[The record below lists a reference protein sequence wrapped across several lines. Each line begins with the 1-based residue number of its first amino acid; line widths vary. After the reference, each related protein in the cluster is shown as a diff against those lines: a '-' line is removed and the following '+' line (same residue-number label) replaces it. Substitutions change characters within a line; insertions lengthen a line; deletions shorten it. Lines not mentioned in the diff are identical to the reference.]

1 MGGDFTKAHNTKL
14 FTFAY
19 LIIHRMP
26 TKISQ
31 KFLSFK
37 DLQLIFDRQDSV
49 ELSEETIQIIGKS
62 RAFLEN
68 IVKTNEWPI
77 YGINTGFGQL
87 CDKIIPPKDLDQLQV
102 NLVRS
107 HSCGV
112 GEEIPDHISR
122 LILLLKIKSLCSGQ
136 SAVRKELIDFLI
148 FYYNSGAVPVIFEKG
163 SLGASGDLVPL
174 AHLTLPMIGEGEVK
188 LKNNKI
194 SGLAFLSEFGKEPIS
209 LKLKEGLA
217 MLNGTQF
224 MLAYGL
230 DNVWRSQHIMQ
241 AAIVICSLSVDVFD
255 SRTDFLHPSIHKARP
270 HKGQIE
276 IAKKMS
282 ELLKDSEIA
291 KKEKFQ
297 VQDPYSVRCLPQVLG
312 ASLDTINYVAGVME
326 TEMNSVTDN
335 PLVFEAEDAVLSGG
349 NFHGQPL
356 ALALD
361 FLGIAM
367 AEVANICE
375 RLLYKLLGG
384 ERNLPVFLTQNPG
397 LESGFMIPQY
407 AAASLVSQNKQLST
421 PASVDSI
428 VSSNGQEDH
437 VSMGANAG
445 VKCARIL
452 DNTEA
457 VLGILFLAA
466 AQALDF
472 RRPLKSGVKIE
483 SMISEFRTHVAFRS
497 ADTFFKPDMDAAIK
511 FVKTYSF
518 ENMV

>member
-1 MGGDFTKAHNTKL
+1 
-14 FTFAY
+14 
-19 LIIHRMP
+19 MP
-26 TKISQ
+26 IKISHN
-31 KFLSFK
+31 FLSLK
-37 DLQLIFDRQDSV
+37 KLQLIFHRQDSI
-49 ELSEETIQIIGKS
+49 ELNEETIKIISKS

-68 IVKTNEWPI
+68 KVQTIEQPI

-87 CDKIIPPKDLDQLQV
+87 CDKQISSKDLDQLQV

-107 HSCGV
+107 HACGV

-122 LILLLKIKSLCSGQ
+122 LILLLKIKSLTTGQ
-136 SAVRKELIDFLI
+136 SGVRKELIDFLL

-194 SGLAFLSEFGKEPIS
+194 SGAAFLTKLGKKPIT

-224 MLAYGL
+224 MLAYGI
-230 DNVWRSQHIMQ
+230 DNVSRSQHIMH
-241 AAIVICSLSVDVFD
+241 AAIAICSLSVDVFD

-276 IAKKMS
+276 IAQKMLS
-282 ELLKDSEIA
+282 ILKDSEIA
-291 KKEKFQ
+291 QKEKFQ
-297 VQDPYSVRCLPQVLG
+297 VQDPYSIRCLPQVLG
-312 ASLDTINYVAGVME
+312 ASLDTLNYVTLVME
-326 TEMNSVTDN
+326 TELNSVTDN
-335 PLVFEAEDAVLSGG
+335 PLVFEDEDSVISGG

-384 ERNLPVFLTQNPG
+384 ERNLPLFLTQNPG

-407 AAASLVSQNKQLST
+407 SAASLVSQNKQLAT

-437 VSMGANAG
+437 VSMGANAA
-445 VKCARIL
+445 VKCAGIL

-457 VLGILFLAA
+457 VLGILLLAG

-472 RRPLKSGVKIE
+472 RRPSKSSPAIE
-483 SMISEFRTHVAFRS
+483 KMFLEFRTKVAFRS
-497 ADTFFKPDMDAAIK
+497 ADTYFKPDMDAAIK
-511 FVKTYSF
+511 FVKEYPF
-518 ENMV
+518 ENMA

>member
-1 MGGDFTKAHNTKL
+1 
-14 FTFAY
+14 
-19 LIIHRMP
+19 MP
-26 TKISQ
+26 IKISDN
-31 KFLSFK
+31 FLSIKELQFIHKQK
-37 DLQLIFDRQDSV
+37 DTI
-49 ELSEETIQIIGKS
+49 ELNQESIQKIVKS

-68 IVKTNEWPI
+68 KVKSAEKPI

-87 CDKIIPPKDLDQLQV
+87 CDKEISLKDLDQLQV

-107 HSCGV
+107 HACGV
-112 GEEIPDHISR
+112 GEEIPDHLSR
-122 LILLLKIKSLCSGQ
+122 LILLLKIKSLTTGH
-136 SAVRKELIDFLI
+136 SAVRKDLIDFLL
-148 FYYNSGAVPVIFEKG
+148 FFYNSGAVPVIFEKG

-174 AHLTLPMIGEGEVK
+174 AHLSLPMMGEGEVK
-188 LKNNKI
+188 WKNQKI
-194 SGLAFLSEFGKEPIS
+194 SGLAFLSEFKKEPIS

-224 MLAYGL
+224 MLAYGI
-230 DNVWRSQHIMQ
+230 DNVWRSQHIMN
-241 AAIVICSLSVDVFD
+241 AAIAICGLSIDAFD

-270 HKGQIE
+270 HKGQME
-276 IAKKMS
+276 VASRMLN
-282 ELLKDSEIA
+282 LLNDSEIA

-312 ASLDTINYVAGVME
+312 ASLDSLNYVASVLE
-326 TEMNSVTDN
+326 TELNSVTDN
-335 PLVFEAEDAVLSGG
+335 PLVFEEDDLVISGG

-356 ALALD
+356 ALVLD

-375 RLLYKLLGG
+375 RLLYKLLAG
-384 ERNLPVFLTQNPG
+384 ERNLPAFLTNNPG

-407 AAASLVSQNKQLST
+407 SAASLVSQNKQLAT

-457 VLGILFLAA
+457 VLGILLLAG

-472 RRPLKSGVKIE
+472 RRPLKSSSKIE
-483 SMISEFRTHVAFRS
+483 EMVSEFRTKVTFRS
-497 ADTFFKPDMDAAIK
+497 ADSYFKPDMDSAIK
-511 FVKTYSF
+511 FVKEYPF